1 MNKNSKNV
9 SIISSLHR
17 PYHSPLWVA
26 RWVCEYISMFCEN
39 IKTHDEY
46 VKGFYFFF
54 IYRLNAL
61 YDTCIVAQL
70 EYISKET
77 IEKVCDYFDA
87 IEQYKR
93 NEILDRIMHSKN
105 RSDIEKNIYSTY
117 KAATYAI
124 NLATEKLG
132 FVENYRLTN
141 AGKLLHLYKT
151 PTNRMSPLNRHV
163 YLGQILEKD
172 FFFFVPLCLLIQ
184 KQKTY
189 HNLKELIFAYIKRYH
204 PVSRFDYT
212 STSSG
217 NYVRVR
223 VLWIKQLLVLTNKY
237 NISSVLKNNILKTN
251 LQDEYQLIQS
261 ELKEFLKIVLD
272 SQKKKDKYDSFLS
285 IYKKMVDK
293 TDGSGFVNLYDIM
306 KELRLSYVTFNK
318 LLMDFYHDNKR
329 NMSVFF
335 VNIIATRDT
344 RKRFYINNKPVFKI
358 KISE

>member
-1 MNKNSKNV
+1 MKGNNGA

-26 RWVCEYISMFCEN
+26 RWVCEYLSMFCKSIN
-39 IKTHDEY
+39 THEEY

-61 YDTCIVAQL
+61 YKKCSIAQA

-77 IEKVCDYFDA
+77 IQKVCSYFDS
-87 IEQYKR
+87 IEQSKR
-93 NEILDRIMHSKN
+93 NDALDCIMQTKS
-105 RSDIEKNIYSTY
+105 RLDIEKNIYSTY

-132 FVENYRLTN
+132 FVENYKLTR
-141 AGKLLHLYKT
+141 AGELLQLYKS
-151 PTNRMSPLNRHV
+151 PTIRMSSKNRCV
-163 YLGQILEKD
+163 YLNQIIEKD

-189 HNLKELIFAYIKRYH
+189 HNAKDLIFDYIKKYH
-204 PVSRFDYT
+204 PIARFDYT
-212 STSSG
+212 SISSG

-223 VLWIKQLLVLTNKY
+223 ILWIRQLSALTSKCKL
-237 NISSVLKNNILKTN
+237 SSNFKDVLKINTLHEF
-251 LQDEYQLIQS
+251 QQVQL
-261 ELKEFLKIVLD
+261 ELKEFFKIVSTL
-272 SQKKKDKYDSFLS
+272 QKKKGKYALFLS

-293 TDGSGFVNLYDIM
+293 TDGSGFVNLYDVM
-306 KELRLSYVTFNK
+306 KELRLSYCTFNK

-329 NMSVFF
+329 NMSIFF
-335 VNIIATRDT
+335 INIIATRDT